1 MLLGTSLL
9 LSIGCILAH
18 ELGHFITARLLH
30 VSVSEFCIGYGTVVW
45 QKTFGETQYILR
57 MLPLAGQVIF
67 DGNAPLGKKFM
78 VFLAGPLTNLI
89 LAVILMQVSSTMSGR
104 GHTLERLAQWDKVD
118 SQDEYSLAASVSRSY
133 GLINLMPIAGFDG
146 RECLVLVARFFYV
159 NPKKTLKIKQI
170 EKSKELN
177 IVLKQ
182 GL

>member
-45 QKTFGETQYILR
+45 KKTFGNTQYILR
-57 MLPLAGQVIF
+57 MLPLAGQVRF
-67 DGNAPLGKKFM
+67 DGNAPPCKKFM

-89 LAVILMQVSSTMSGR
+89 LAIVLMHVSSTVSGR
-104 GHTLERLAQWDKVD
+104 GHTIERLAHWDRVD

-146 RECLVLVARFFYV
+146 GQCLLLAARFFYFR
-159 NPKKTLKIKQI
+159 PKKTLATRLLKM
-170 EKSKELN
+170 SKDQN
-177 IVLKQ
+177 VLLKPN
-182 GL
+182 L